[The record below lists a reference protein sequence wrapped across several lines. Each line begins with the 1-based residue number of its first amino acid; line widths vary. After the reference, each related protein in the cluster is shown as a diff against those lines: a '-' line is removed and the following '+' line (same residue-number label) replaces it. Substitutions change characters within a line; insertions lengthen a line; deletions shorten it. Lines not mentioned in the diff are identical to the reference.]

1 MIQLLTELISKNN
14 VYFTTNV
21 AVSQKPNVI
30 KVNYKLGFYSQK
42 SRLISE
48 KKIVIQIKL
57 RVWK

>member
-14 VYFTTNV
+14 VYFATNV